1 MPILY
6 KVLYLSYL
14 KGPDKINSSDDMDIM
29 NDILEV
35 KESKSPW
42 KNGADARKY
51 AKENPELSKGIIDKR
66 IDLALK
72 GNLDDELTK
81 VNISSAL
88 DNGVK
93 FGKTAEALL
102 EKDTQNTSGAI
113 KDAVNDKLK
122 KIKGNLSTEDIDI
135 SKLKGVAE
143 ETTDNLKHISGHT
156 EIFKG
161 AKNFMKGNGG
171 KLIAVAAAGVAIS
184 GVSNMVSSAQEERE
198 RKEQQLAQLMIAQS
212 SNSRGIY

>member
-1 MPILY
+1 M
-6 KVLYLSYL
+6 
-14 KGPDKINSSDDMDIM
+14 
-29 NDILEV
+29 
-35 KESKSPW
+35 
-42 KNGADARKY
+42 
-51 AKENPELSKGIIDKR
+51 
-66 IDLALK
+66 K

-81 VNISSAL
+81 VNISHAL

-93 FGKTAEALL
+93 FSKTAEALL
-102 EKDTQNTSGAI
+102 EKDTQNSNGTI

-122 KIKGNLSTEDIDI
+122 KIKGNLSNEDIDI

-171 KLIAVAAAGVAIS
+171 KLIALAAGGMAIS
-184 GVSNMVSSAQEERE
+184 GAANLVSSAQEERE

-212 SNSRGIY
+212 NSSRGMY